1 MLDPEALND
10 LLREVE
16 GACSPERLM
25 AEARKSAARVPLGRR
40 SSNVHESTSA
50 YDEVRSMLE
59 AQSAALRQQR
69 RGLEVELDAYRD
81 DDIDL
86 RDLDISPYTKPR
98 AQPAAPP
105 PPSAT
110 EMLHRF
116 ELDKAVRQ
124 LQLVTEE
131 RDQALLALAEEREE
145 REAAMLVLF
154 EEREK
159 REMQELLVKDIL
171 GELRHLR
178 ARNAM
183 LERMTSAMHDHLERE
198 AARGP
203 SPPHQQEAAAAA
215 GGFDLSNVRT
225 AIEAAVKEAAALPQD
240 EKNKKIKQLRLKWHP
255 DKHEVLKEMAEEVTK
270 IINECVEALD
280 K

>member
-1 MLDPEALND
+1 
-10 LLREVE
+10 
-16 GACSPERLM
+16 
-25 AEARKSAARVPLGRR
+25 
-40 SSNVHESTSA
+40 
-50 YDEVRSMLE
+50 
-59 AQSAALRQQR
+59 
-69 RGLEVELDAYRD
+69 
-81 DDIDL
+81 
-86 RDLDISPYTKPR
+86 
-98 AQPAAPP
+98 
-105 PPSAT
+105 
-110 EMLHRF
+110 
-116 ELDKAVRQ
+116 
-124 LQLVTEE
+124 
-131 RDQALLALAEEREE
+131 
-145 REAAMLVLF
+145 MLVLF